1 MQGVLGVIRSQPK
14 EWKQQPGRLLEIWDL
29 TLRNPGF
36 STVSAPSEL
45 DRWPSE
51 HRQDWESIWHE
62 IRSLTTDQTDLS
74 PLLGG
79 VFAKIFFRI
88 FGSVT

>member
-1 MQGVLGVIRSQPK
+1 LLDQQSQEAYRLEQESLKHMQGVLGVIRSQPK
-14 EWKQQPGRLLEIWDL
+14 EWKKQPGRLLEIWDL

-62 IRSLTTDQTDLS
+62 IRSLTTDQAD
-74 PLLGG
+74 
-79 VFAKIFFRI
+79 
-88 FGSVT
+88 